1 MEAKNKDITV
11 KNYHVYFE
19 IYGKKMRATVMAN
32 SKEEAEN
39 QIKDKITFHKTEI
52 AKDDYF
58 NQSLDL
64 LDNIID
70 ILDKKAKK

>member
-1 MEAKNKDITV
+1 MEAKKKELSV

-19 IYGKKMRATVMAN
+19 IYGKKMRTTVMAI

-39 QIKDKITFHKTEI
+39 KIKDKITFHKTEVD
-52 AKDDYF
+52 KGDYF
-58 NQSLDL
+58 NQSMDL

-70 ILDKKAKK
+70 VLDKKATK